1 MKVKISKRL
10 LIIII
15 SLLITVC
22 AATGG
27 TVAYLMAQTPEVE
40 NSFDPVFVSCQVS
53 ESFDGITKTDVKVT
67 NTGDITAYIRAT
79 FIPMWKA
86 DNGAVHSSTPVQ
98 DSNFQLTLGSDKWVK
113 GSDGYYYY
121 TVPVLAGASTD
132 VLFAEIT
139 PIGDSPDGYSLS
151 VHIAA
156 TAIQAMPAEAVNQAW
171 GATVRSDGSL
181 IVP

>member
-40 NSFDPVFVSCQVS
+40 NSFDPVFVSCRVS

-113 GSDGYYYY
+113 VKLLKMLKLENLQDG
-121 TVPVLAGASTD
+121 
-132 VLFAEIT
+132 
-139 PIGDSPDGYSLS
+139 
-151 VHIAA
+151 
-156 TAIQAMPAEAVNQAW
+156 
-171 GATVRSDGSL
+171 
-181 IVP
+181 